1 MKRIPALLV
10 AAGAAFSAPA
20 FADTVT
26 YYLWD
31 PVTRSYVERTA
42 ERSLAAEPLPA
53 YTYPAPPSATYI
65 EPRATYVEPSV
76 TYVGPATYA
85 GPDIVVTAP
94 RLSEDQLITRDVAD
108 RIASNPTLSGRIG
121 VETYRNDVTLT
132 GRTVTQG
139 QAERAEREA
148 RSVDGVREVTN
159 LVRPRVGG

>member
-1 MKRIPALLV
+1 MKCIPALWV
-10 AAGAAFSAPA
+10 AAGAVFSVPA

-42 ERSLAAEPLPA
+42 ERPLAAEPLPA
-53 YTYPAPPSATYI
+53 YTYPAPPST
-65 EPRATYVEPSV
+65 TYVA
-76 TYVGPATYA
+76 PATYA

-94 RLSEDQLITRDVAD
+94 RLTEDQLITRDVAD
-108 RIASNPTLSGRIG
+108 RIASNPTISGRIG